1 MKQKI
6 ILILAIACVSANAMK
21 TQNTKEK
28 EKTLSEE
35 LFYLERQE
43 DQDGEIT
50 LSCKKGNVVYRL
62 DIDEDGTHATTKS
75 PGDLFPIAGV
85 SFKLYRLMKRMEKK
99 LKKLNINSATLKI
112 NTENGNG
119 DLSFLPNEKTEKP
132 LS

>member
-62 DIDEDGTHATTKS
+62 DIDEDGTHATT
-75 PGDLFPIAGV
+75 
-85 SFKLYRLMKRMEKK
+85 
-99 LKKLNINSATLKI
+99 
-112 NTENGNG
+112 
-119 DLSFLPNEKTEKP
+119 
-132 LS
+132 